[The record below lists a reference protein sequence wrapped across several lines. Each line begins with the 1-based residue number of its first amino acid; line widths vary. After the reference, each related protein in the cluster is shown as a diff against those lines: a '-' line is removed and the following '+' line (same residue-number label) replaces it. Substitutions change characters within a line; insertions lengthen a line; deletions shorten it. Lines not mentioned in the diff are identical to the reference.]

1 MAERPIT
8 EEVILSIKANYQS
21 AIEGIAKYNQ
31 KIDELKAKQKQLKE
45 DVKAGTITEHEYQ
58 KAMAASKEEMKV
70 YKEGARILGKE
81 IQNNV
86 RYEKEQQTSLVAL
99 RSQLSNLTRSFDL
112 LTRAE
117 REGAKGK
124 ELQRHINE
132 ITKEINS
139 R

>member
-45 DVKAGTITEHEYQ
+45 DVKEGTITEHEYQ

-86 RYEKEQQTSLVAL
+86 R
-99 RSQLSNLTRSFDL
+99 
-112 LTRAE
+112 
-117 REGAKGK
+117 
-124 ELQRHINE
+124 
-132 ITKEINS
+132 
-139 R
+139 